1 MMPREFSRSVRIA
14 ETVKRAMAP
23 LVSDWMREHQVGMGS
38 VTDADVSPDMKRSRV
53 YVSVY
58 GCEDKTSAIAALN
71 NDVGR
76 FRHALS
82 REVRIRNIP
91 AIEFVLDES
100 IEQGDEI
107 SRMLESL
114 RSEDRDD

>member
-1 MMPREFSRSVRIA
+1 MPREFSRSVRIA
-14 ETVKRAMAP
+14 QTIKRAMAP
-23 LVSDWMREHQVGMGS
+23 LVSDWIREHQVGMGS

-58 GCEDKTSAIAALN
+58 GCEDKTGAIAALN
-71 NDVGR
+71 DHVGR

-82 REVRIRNIP
+82 GEVRLRNIP
-91 AIEFVLDES
+91 SIEFVLDDS
-100 IEQGDEI
+100 IERGDTM

-114 RSEDRDD
+114 RSEDSYD